1 MHIRYVPTS
10 EDFDNFSFEATHRL
24 SDFLFGDID
33 LPSLFDDE
41 GEDHE

>member
-10 EDFDNFSFEATHRL
+10 EDFDNFTFAASQRL

-33 LPSLFDDE
+33 LSSLIDDD